1 MCWEMQETVV
11 NQLKERV
18 FSVEGGGGGLLC
30 DESWGGSSVNL
41 NQTSRP
47 WLEVLFDI
55 KRNDLETEK
64 QRFLVFLRVQ
74 PGPRCSKA
82 D

>member
-1 MCWEMQETVV
+1 MQETVV

-18 FSVEGGGGGLLC
+18 FSVGGVGRGELLC
-30 DESWGGSSVNL
+30 DESWGCSSVNL

-55 KRNDLETEK
+55 KRNDLETERR
-64 QRFLVFLRVQ
+64 RFLVFLRVQ
-74 PGPRCSKA
+74 PGPRLFQSRLK
-82 D
+82 